1 MRLTSISLFET
12 FSQRPVVTQM
22 GAMKMLLMTVA
33 ALVLALCVTKVA
45 AGDINSSIRAVGK
58 PQTTVVATASS
69 KPQSV
74 PAEQFAWYDW
84 SS

>member
-12 FSQRPVVTQM
+12 FSKRPVVTQM
-22 GAMKMLLMTVA
+22 GAMKMLWMTVA
-33 ALVLALCVTKVA
+33 ALVLALCVTVA

-58 PQTTVVATASS
+58 PQTTVAATASS

-84 SS
+84 SI

>member
-1 MRLTSISLFET
+1 
-12 FSQRPVVTQM
+12 M
-22 GAMKMLLMTVA
+22 GAMKMLGLTVA
-33 ALVLALCVTKVA
+33 ALVLALDVSKVE
-45 AGDINSSIRAVGK
+45 AGDHQLNSSLRAVGK

-84 SS
+84 SI

>member
-22 GAMKMLLMTVA
+22 GAMKMLWMTVA
-33 ALVLALCVTKVA
+33 ALVLALCVKVA

-84 SS
+84 SI